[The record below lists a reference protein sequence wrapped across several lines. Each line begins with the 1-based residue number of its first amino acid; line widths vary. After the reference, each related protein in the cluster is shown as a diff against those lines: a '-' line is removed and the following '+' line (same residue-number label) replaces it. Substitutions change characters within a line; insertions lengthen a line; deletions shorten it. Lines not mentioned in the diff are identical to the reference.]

1 MVKLKKKI
9 YEYTEVI
16 MKLFAFVSAG
26 VVLFNLV
33 LLSANVVMRYVFK
46 SPIKGTAEIVAMM
59 MAWVAYSG
67 MAYTLLR
74 GGHMQLEAL
83 TEKVH
88 GKAKHIV
95 NLVVYGLASVMF
107 ILFTRASFHIFM
119 RSLEIKE
126 KSVASVTVYVF
137 IGKCGTFIGWT
148 LLAIQA
154 VLMAIYCIQGIA
166 KPDVYEPI
174 GTYSDVPDEEAVN
187 ALVKDKLAKDSEQQ
201 KGGDGK

>member
-1 MVKLKKKI
+1 MKLKKRI
-9 YEYTEVI
+9 YEYTEII

-67 MAYTLLR
+67 MAYTLLK

-83 TEKVH
+83 SEKIH
-88 GKAKHIV
+88 GRTKQVV
-95 NLVVYGLASVMF
+95 NLIIYGLASVMF

-119 RSLEIKE
+119 RSLAIKE

-137 IGKCGTFIGWT
+137 IGKCGTFVGWT

-154 VLMAIYCIQGIA
+154 VLMAIYCIQGII
-166 KPDVYEPI
+166 KPEEYEPI
-174 GTYSDVPDEEAVN
+174 GVYSDVPDEEAIN
-187 ALVKDKLAKDSEQQ
+187 ALVKDKLEADAKQK
-201 KGGDGK
+201 KGGEEA

>member
-1 MVKLKKKI
+1 MKMRKRI
-9 YEYTEVI
+9 YEYTEII

-67 MAYTLLR
+67 MAYTLLK

-83 TEKVH
+83 SDKIH
-88 GKAKHIV
+88 GRTKQVV
-95 NLVVYGLASVMF
+95 NLIIYGLASVMF

-119 RSLEIKE
+119 RSLAIKE

-154 VLMAIYCIQGIA
+154 VLMAIYCIQGII
-166 KPDVYEPI
+166 KPEEYEPI
-174 GTYSDVPDEEAVN
+174 GVYSDVPDEEAIN
-187 ALVKDKLAKDSEQQ
+187 ALIKDKLEADDKQK
-201 KGGDGK
+201 KGGEKA

>member
-1 MVKLKKKI
+1 MKLKKRI
-9 YEYTEVI
+9 YEYTEII

-26 VVLFNLV
+26 VVLLNLV

-67 MAYTLLR
+67 MAYTLLK

-83 TEKVH
+83 SDKIH
-88 GKAKHIV
+88 GRTKQVV
-95 NLVVYGLASVMF
+95 NLIIYGLASVMF

-119 RSLEIKE
+119 RSLAIKE

-154 VLMAIYCIQGIA
+154 VLMAIYCIQGIIR
-166 KPDVYEPI
+166 PEEYEPI
-174 GTYSDVPDEEAVN
+174 GVYSDVPDEEAIN
-187 ALVKDKLAKDSEQQ
+187 ALVKDKLEADDKQK
-201 KGGDGK
+201 KGGEGA